1 MRLFL
6 PLNLLGGKSGGRFS
20 GNSLACRS
28 DPIFEIFAKVRFL
41 TKVGP
46 VIGLAGGK
54 GFESQSGNVGRVKSN
69 GIDVIG
75 LVIVDDVTVV
85 AAVVVIDL
93 NGRTGGADGTV
104 VNTRFAY
111 VVATEDTVEVKGS
124 TVIVVGFCFEV
135 APKLA
140 DVVDVVAAMVISDLV
155 ATETSGAKVVATEET
170 GSEVVATEEV
180 GRGSATKV
188 NPAIWSSVLF
198 SVFFFFS
205 SS

>member
-20 GNSLACRS
+20 GNSSAWRS
-28 DPIFEIFAKVRFL
+28 DPISEIFAEVRFL

-54 GFESQSGNVGRVKSN
+54 GFESQSGNVGSVKSN

-93 NGRTGGADGTV
+93 NGRTGGADGIV
-104 VNTRFAY
+104 VNARFA
-111 VVATEDTVEVKGS
+111 
-124 TVIVVGFCFEV
+124 
-135 APKLA
+135 
-140 DVVDVVAAMVISDLV
+140 
-155 ATETSGAKVVATEET
+155 
-170 GSEVVATEEV
+170 
-180 GRGSATKV
+180 
-188 NPAIWSSVLF
+188 
-198 SVFFFFS
+198 
-205 SS
+205 